1 MADTTRLT
9 QALQKRDAGFERADP
24 VYLGYYVAAS
34 TVNPGYH
41 VVDVLRPD
49 GSLGERREA
58 RGKVRPWPGV
68 IVRLTVHR
76 KEFGPDEL
84 VIVGIDPT
92 SYTIAGSAPP
102 CMLELHGFDHGFLQ
116 MDEIPNLHPLQL
128 YPVRA
133 QVVDG
138 TLTVRILP
146 GLYWADGAYRRLELA
161 IDTDLT
167 GYVPAVNR
175 RYTSLSL
182 DADKNVNVTAGSVKN
197 VLTAADIPAP
207 PATDFR
213 VAAVSLAAGDTEI
226 TRERLEDLRYVV
238 VGGDASSI
246 PDGAAAMFNALDVEL
261 TQLHMYAAWTRRY
274 AMALEQE
281 RDVLLTQIQ
290 EFMAWTRR
298 YLVALEDE
306 IDVKLTKHFTTGG

>member
-9 QALQKRDAGFERADP
+9 QAIQKQAAGFERADP

-34 TVNPGYH
+34 TINPGYH

-49 GSLGERREA
+49 GTLGERREA

-68 IVRLTVHR
+68 IVRLTVQR

-84 VIVGIDPT
+84 VIIGVDAT
-92 SYTIAGSAPP
+92 SYTIAGTAPP
-102 CMLELHGFDHGFLQ
+102 CMLELHGADHGFLQ
-116 MDEIPNLHPLQL
+116 VDEIPNLHTLQV

-146 GLYWADGAYRRLELA
+146 GLYWADGAYRRLTLA

-167 GYVPAVNR
+167 AYVPAVNR

-182 DADKNVNVTAGSVKN
+182 DKDCGVNVTAGPVKN

-213 VAAVSLAAGDTEI
+213 VAAVSLAAGDTEV
-226 TRERLEDLRYVV
+226 TRERLEDLRFVV
-238 VGGDASSI
+238 VGGDTSSI
-246 PDGAAAMFNALDVEL
+246 PEGVAALFNALDVL
-261 TQLHMYAAWTRRY
+261 T
-274 AMALEQE
+274 
-281 RDVLLTQIQ
+281 TQMQ
-290 EFMAWTRR
+290 MFMAWTRR
-298 YLVALEDE
+298 YLMALENE